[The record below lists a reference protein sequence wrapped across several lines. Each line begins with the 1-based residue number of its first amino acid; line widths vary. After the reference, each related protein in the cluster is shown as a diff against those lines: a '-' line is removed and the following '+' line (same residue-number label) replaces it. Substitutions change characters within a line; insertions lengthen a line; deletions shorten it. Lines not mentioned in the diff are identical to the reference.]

1 MALKAGIPGAR
12 RIPDNAQLFL
22 GFTSTQ
28 QSALG
33 PDAIANLETLPGLTD
48 QWPDGYFRNGT
59 TMHVSHLYLDLEQWY
74 REFDFDERVWA
85 AFRPGL
91 HVPATTR
98 TLPEG
103 LAEVTGVADVV
114 SDFRTNGLSGHSAAM
129 QPATRLDA
137 DTVGNYG
144 TVYPKGTPVIQRPDF
159 NTLDSPFAWT
169 SQPFRD
175 RWSAHPSAGL
185 HFIGFAPTSDAFHR
199 ARLAMDG
206 HYADGTVLSNSPR
219 SARQGFNAVLQT
231 THRQNFLV
239 PPRRHRSF
247 PLVELL

>member
-1 MALKAGIPGAR
+1 MSGPRSGPGC
-12 RIPDNAQLFL
+12 D
-22 GFTSTQ
+22 
-28 QSALG
+28 
-33 PDAIANLETLPGLTD
+33 
-48 QWPDGYFRNGT
+48 
-59 TMHVSHLYLDLEQWY
+59 
-74 REFDFDERVWA
+74 
-85 AFRPGL
+85 
-91 HVPATTR
+91 VPATTR

-206 HYADGTVLSNSPR
+206 HYADGTVLSDSPR